1 MFVYLVDAEGRAR
14 LRVVSTGESRD
25 GRTEALAGVTAGDR
39 VVVNPPSTL
48 VDGQKVRS

>member
-1 MFVYLVDAEGRAR
+1 V
-14 LRVVSTGESRD
+14 
-25 GRTEALAGVTAGDR
+25 LAGLSTGDR